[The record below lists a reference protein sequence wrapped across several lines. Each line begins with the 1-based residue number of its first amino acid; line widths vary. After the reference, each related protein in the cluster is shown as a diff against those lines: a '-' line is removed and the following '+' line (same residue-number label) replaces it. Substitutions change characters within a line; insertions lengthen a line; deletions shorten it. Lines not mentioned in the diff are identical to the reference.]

1 MDYRKDTRT
10 PRDRVDDALLS
21 RLLRETDELL
31 ADCGCESDSHSHRS
45 GRSARRD
52 TGDSRSCG
60 CDRNR
65 AARRA
70 EERNGTSCGCERNR
84 TDRRSDDRDGSSCGC
99 ERNRID
105 RRSDDRNDNSC
116 GCERNHIDRRSDDR
130 DGNSCGCG
138 WNRTD
143 RRSDDR
149 NDNSCGCGWNR
160 SARNDDRN
168 DSSCGCIDR
177 KSMSIQTQGLPLVMS
192 YCPDHEFHELHED
205 EEALAMGTL
214 FRELNFPFY
223 ASNCSGKCGKGCGCG
238 DEK

>member
-52 TGDSRSCG
+52 TGVSRSYG

-65 AARRA
+65 AAKRA
-70 EERNGTSCGCERNR
+70 EERGGGSCV
-84 TDRRSDDRDGSSCGC
+84 
-99 ERNRID
+99 
-105 RRSDDRNDNSC
+105 
-116 GCERNHIDRRSDDR
+116 CERNHIDRRSDDR
-130 DGNSCGCG
+130 DGNSCGCEH
-138 WNRTD
+138 NHID

-149 NDNSCGCGWNR
+149 DGSSCGCGWNR
-160 SARNDDRN
+160 SARNENHN

-223 ASNCSGKCGKGCGCG
+223 PSNCSNKCGKGCGCG